1 MQPHCCISEGGMRAK
16 RSDGPDLQILLGK
29 KKKKRM
35 AVNYTQREEKNVR
48 AAKYSGRQR
57 KGEREREG
65 AIDTHTEREAR
76 GQLGQLEQ
84 APHVKGSERLLRR
97 VCVKQ
102 AAKMAAGDCG

>member
-1 MQPHCCISEGGMRAK
+1 
-16 RSDGPDLQILLGK
+16 
-29 KKKKRM
+29 M
-35 AVNYTQREEKNVR
+35 AVNYMQREGKNVK
-48 AAKYSGRQR
+48 AAKYSGTQRTGKRGRDRQR
-57 KGEREREG
+57 
-65 AIDTHTEREAR
+65 EREAR